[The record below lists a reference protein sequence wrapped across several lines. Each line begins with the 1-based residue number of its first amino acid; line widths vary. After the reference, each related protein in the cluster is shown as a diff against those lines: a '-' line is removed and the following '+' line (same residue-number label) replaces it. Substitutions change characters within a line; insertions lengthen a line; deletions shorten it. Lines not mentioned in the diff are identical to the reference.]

1 MLKSIHADW
10 KFRRAGVGE
19 WLEATVPGCI
29 HTDLL
34 AHNIIDDPFFRDNE
48 KSVQWIEN
56 EDWAYQGEFTIDDN
70 ILESDALEIVF
81 KGLDTYAE
89 ISLNHHLLGMTDNM
103 FCEWRF
109 DVKDILKKN
118 NYLHI
123 LFKSPITE
131 ALQSFRSYEFEYP
144 ANNDKG
150 QYKVSSHT
158 RKAPYQYGWDWG
170 PRLLNSGIWKPFFI
184 DYFTDAKISDVHF
197 SLNRIESNK
206 AYLHIFVSIDSVS
219 DLSARLISRIGVIE
233 IETLPVFL
241 KKGTN
246 KIETVVIIDN
256 PKFWW
261 PHDIG
266 DPHLYKFDFVLFVD
280 DVIVDK
286 KIKKYGIRTIELI
299 NEPDDAGK
307 TFYFKINGRPVY
319 CRGANIVPGDSFP
332 FRVSRDKYEELVD
345 NALAVNMNMLRAWG
359 GGVYEDDYFYDLC
372 DEKGIMVW
380 QDFMFACGMYPANT
394 QFLITLKKELN
405 YNILRLRNHPSIVL
419 WCGNNELLEGFHTWG
434 WKETLG
440 DFARKVFDDY
450 ETIFYN
456 LIPETINALDA
467 SRPYWP
473 SSPSADYKS
482 ALSLNSGDYH
492 FWDIVKEDLPIS
504 VYRENVGRFMSEYGF
519 KSYPE
524 WKTLKSF
531 SIEEDWNIRSKV
543 LEAHQGWPTG
553 ADLVE
558 RNMKREYG
566 NPKDWNA
573 FLYLSHILQSRAIK
587 VAIESHRAAKPFCM
601 GTLYWQ
607 LNDCWPAASWA
618 SVDYYGRWKA
628 LHYHLKHY
636 YSNVYPIILR
646 SKYKVSFLITD
657 DAAIENE
664 YYLDIKVYHFNGE
677 ILFKYQKPFKT
688 GNGSNNIL
696 YEKDFSSLVKKYGA
710 PNIIIYAD
718 IKAADNLISRNSYT
732 FIEPKDIVVYEPQMS
747 IDVTPLPNI
756 KNGICIRL
764 LSENIVKDLYIS
776 SSAEGK
782 FSDNYFD
789 VLPGETKTLSFIS
802 NDAIEPSIDNF
813 TFYSLFHS
821 KLQV

>member
-170 PRLLNSGIWKPFFI
+170 PRLLTSGIWKPFFI
-184 DYFTDAKISDVHF
+184 DYYNDAKISDVHF

-219 DLSARLISRIGVIE
+219 ELSARLISRIGVSE

-246 KIETVVIIDN
+246 QIETVVIIDN

-332 FRVSRDKYEELVD
+332 FRVSRDK
-345 NALAVNMNMLRAWG
+345 
-359 GGVYEDDYFYDLC
+359 
-372 DEKGIMVW
+372 
-380 QDFMFACGMYPANT
+380 
-394 QFLITLKKELN
+394 
-405 YNILRLRNHPSIVL
+405 
-419 WCGNNELLEGFHTWG
+419 
-434 WKETLG
+434 
-440 DFARKVFDDY
+440 
-450 ETIFYN
+450 
-456 LIPETINALDA
+456 
-467 SRPYWP
+467 
-473 SSPSADYKS
+473 
-482 ALSLNSGDYH
+482 
-492 FWDIVKEDLPIS
+492 
-504 VYRENVGRFMSEYGF
+504 
-519 KSYPE
+519 
-524 WKTLKSF
+524 
-531 SIEEDWNIRSKV
+531 
-543 LEAHQGWPTG
+543 
-553 ADLVE
+553 
-558 RNMKREYG
+558 
-566 NPKDWNA
+566 
-573 FLYLSHILQSRAIK
+573 
-587 VAIESHRAAKPFCM
+587 
-601 GTLYWQ
+601 
-607 LNDCWPAASWA
+607 
-618 SVDYYGRWKA
+618 
-628 LHYHLKHY
+628 
-636 YSNVYPIILR
+636 
-646 SKYKVSFLITD
+646 
-657 DAAIENE
+657 
-664 YYLDIKVYHFNGE
+664 
-677 ILFKYQKPFKT
+677 
-688 GNGSNNIL
+688 
-696 YEKDFSSLVKKYGA
+696 
-710 PNIIIYAD
+710 
-718 IKAADNLISRNSYT
+718 
-732 FIEPKDIVVYEPQMS
+732 
-747 IDVTPLPNI
+747 
-756 KNGICIRL
+756 
-764 LSENIVKDLYIS
+764 
-776 SSAEGK
+776 
-782 FSDNYFD
+782 
-789 VLPGETKTLSFIS
+789 
-802 NDAIEPSIDNF
+802 
-813 TFYSLFHS
+813 
-821 KLQV
+821 